1 MKKEYRIIKIKPPKE
16 YTLESIQEVIESY
29 TSNTEFGYIEPGKG
43 LKGKREWIFTE
54 EDVASMK
61 EKHKK
66 RKELRL
72 WCYDDS
78 VSDQSAQSKKVAK
91 SSTCHSPEHGP
102 ESKKPRTTKY
112 DCFVKKL
119 AKVDEVFKELDEKHH
134 GKFSTEQ
141 LNAWAHLVQSGKYAS
156 VPDMPFF
163 RGKKKTKNSKPSTP
177 PESSDVI
184 SSASQSASSVGVSP
198 GRRVGLRTECID
210 QLKKWHALLV
220 DGAITKAQYDDLQAK
235 ILNDIQN
242 F

>member
-1 MKKEYRIIKIKPPKE
+1 MPDSESDNESNIPFVQNLSLQILNPKMKKEYRIIKIKPPKE

-156 VPDMPFF
+156 VDVPPDMPFLGA
-163 RGKKKTKNSKPSTP
+163 RRKQRVQIPQLLLKVLM
-177 PESSDVI
+177 SSLLHH
-184 SSASQSASSVGVSP
+184 SQP
-198 GRRVGLRTECID
+198 
-210 QLKKWHALLV
+210 
-220 DGAITKAQYDDLQAK
+220 AQ
-235 ILNDIQN
+235 
-242 F
+242 